1 MNAKLWAC
9 VIVGVLVAH
18 LALLVVIDNV
28 RNLRKPKAEVKV
40 VEPNFFTTTTTLVDT
55 DGRKMKE
62 SSEFTVST
70 EMADEATLKKLPP
83 PPSVTPATGD

>member
-1 MNAKLWAC
+1 MNARLWGC

-40 VEPNFFTTTTTLVDT
+40 AEPNFFTATTTLT
-55 DGRKMKE
+55 DPEGRKME
-62 SSEFTVST
+62 ERSEFTVST

-83 PPSVTPATGD
+83 PPVNGQ

>member
-1 MNAKLWAC
+1 MNARLWAC

-40 VEPNFFTTTTTLVDT
+40 VEPNFFTTTTTLT
-55 DGRKMKE
+55 DPEGRKMKE
-62 SSEFTVST
+62 ISEFTVST
-70 EMADEATLKKLPP
+70 EMADDATLKALPP
-83 PPSVTPATGD
+83 PPTGNGQ